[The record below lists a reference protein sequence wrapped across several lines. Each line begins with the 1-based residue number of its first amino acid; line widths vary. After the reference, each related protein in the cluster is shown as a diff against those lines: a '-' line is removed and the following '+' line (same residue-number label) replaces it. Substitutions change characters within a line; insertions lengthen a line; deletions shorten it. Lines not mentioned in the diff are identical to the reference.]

1 MEFNFS
7 EIEKKWLAS
16 WEQNGVYKVDN
27 QSERPKYYVLDMFPY
42 PSGSGLHV
50 GHPLGYIASDIFA
63 RYKRLKGFNVLHPMG
78 YDAFGLPAEEH
89 AILMGVHPAISTKE
103 NTERYREQL
112 ESIGLSFDWSREIMT
127 SDPQY
132 HKWTQWIFTLLFEHY
147 YNKDTNKATPISE
160 LASYFEK
167 NGTKGLNA
175 ATNNER
181 EFTAEEWNAFS
192 RKEKS
197 EMLMEYRLAFRSVG
211 YVNWCEK
218 LGTVLANDQV
228 KNGLSERGQHPVELR
243 PMTQWFLRIT
253 AYADRL
259 LSGMETIEWTESLKA
274 IQKHWIGRS
283 EGGLIKF
290 SVQGVDDQLSVFT
303 TRPDTIFGVTFMVL
317 APEHDLVSQITTP
330 EQQETVDKYV
340 KYVAGRSERERM
352 AEVKEVT
359 GAFTGGY
366 AIHPFS
372 GKNIPIYISEYVL
385 KDYGTG
391 AIMAVPS
398 DDDRDQ
404 AFAKAFDIPII
415 DVIDKTDYPNA
426 TLSDKVGK
434 VINSD
439 FITGMEVPDAIE
451 EVLKRVESMKIGKRR
466 VNYKMRDAGFSRQRY
481 WGEPIPIVYDKEGV
495 ASSLPLSA
503 LPLELPDV
511 PEFKPT
517 ADGRS
522 PLARA
527 EDWVNLPDGSTR
539 ETDTMPGTAGS
550 AWYFMRYTDPH
561 NSDAFAGKKAIDY
574 WQNVD
579 LYVGGSEHAV
589 SHLMYSRFW
598 TKVLFDLGYIK
609 FDEPFKKLINQGMI
623 QGVIEIAFMKK
634 VDGKN
639 HFVSADISSD
649 NRKDYSEFFVPIKF
663 VTDYGKDSSYL
674 SEEGLRK
681 FTNWNKDFLD
691 ATFETADGVF
701 QSGTFTPKTA
711 GATCRFVTYSEAGKM
726 SKSRYN
732 TINPDDII
740 TEYGADCFRMYEM
753 FLGPIEQS
761 KPWSINGIDGVS
773 KFLRRFWALFYDAD
787 GKWLVNDDKP
797 SPEALKVLHHT
808 TKKVLGDIER
818 FAFNTCV
825 SGFMVA
831 ANDLRKLDCHSRE
844 ILDPMVRLMA
854 PFAPFITEELWTKL
868 GNEGSVHHADYPD
881 FDDKYLVE
889 SSVEYPISINGK
901 KRAVV
906 AFPAD
911 ATKADIE
918 KAVLELE
925 IVQKWVDGK
934 EIKRLI
940 VVPGRM
946 VNVVV

>member
-1 MEFNFS
+1 MDFNFS

-16 WEQNGVYKVDN
+16 WEQNGTYKVSN
-27 QSERPKYYVLDMFPY
+27 QSDKPKYYVLDMFPY

-89 AILMGVHPAISTKE
+89 AIRMGVHPAISTLE
-103 NTERYREQL
+103 NTKRYREQL
-112 ESIGLSFDWSREIMT
+112 ESIGLSFDWSREIRT
-127 SDPQY
+127 SDPAY

-147 YNKDTNKATPISE
+147 FDKNTNKATSIKNLSNH
-160 LASYFEK
+160 FEQK
-167 NGTKGLNA
+167 GTAGLNV
-175 ATNNER
+175 ATTNEK
-181 EFTAEEWNAFS
+181 EFTAKEWNAFS

-197 EMLMEYRLAFRSVG
+197 DMLMEYRLAFRSVG
-211 YVNWCEK
+211 YVNWCEG

-259 LSGMETIEWTESLKA
+259 LSGMETIDWTESLKA
-274 IQKHWIGRS
+274 IQRHWIGRS
-283 EGGLIKF
+283 EGALIKF
-290 SVQGVDDQLSVFT
+290 DVKGTDEKLSVFT

-317 APEHDLVSQITTP
+317 APEHDLVSQITT
-330 EQQETVDKYV
+330 EKQQDTIDKYV

-372 GKNIPIYISEYVL
+372 GDQIPVYISEYVL

-398 DDDRDQ
+398 DDERDQ
-404 AFAKAFDIPII
+404 AFANEFGIKII
-415 DVIDKTDYPNA
+415 DVIDKSNYPNA
-426 TLSDKVGK
+426 TLNDKVGK

-451 EVLKRVESMKIGKRR
+451 EILKRVESLKIGQRR

-481 WGEPIPIVYDKEGV
+481 WGEPIPIVFDKDGV
-495 ASSLPLSA
+495 ASSLPLSE

-517 ADGRS
+517 EDGRS

-527 EDWVNLPDGSTR
+527 EDWVNLPDGSIR

-561 NSDAFAGKKAIDY
+561 NDNAFAGKEAIDY

-589 SHLMYSRFW
+589 AHLMYSRFW
-598 TKVLFDLGYIK
+598 TKVLFDLGHIN

-623 QGVIEIAFMKK
+623 QGIIEIAFMKK

-639 HFVSADISSD
+639 HFVSEELAGD
-649 NRKDYSEFFVPIKF
+649 RKDYSEFFVPVEF
-663 VTDYGKDSSYL
+663 VSDYGKDTSFL
-674 SEEGLRK
+674 SEDGLRK
-681 FTNWNKDFLD
+681 FTAWNKDFQD
-691 ATFETADGVF
+691 ATFETADGLF
-701 QSGTFTPKTA
+701 QSGIFTPKEA
-711 GATCRFVTYSEAGKM
+711 GGKCRFVTHSEAGKM
-726 SKSRYN
+726 SKSRFN

-740 TEYGADCFRMYEM
+740 QEYGADCFRMYEM

-761 KPWSINGIDGVS
+761 KPWNTNGIDGIS
-773 KFLRRFWALFYDAD
+773 KFLRRFWALFYDEND
-787 GKWLVNDDKP
+787 QWLVTEDKP
-797 SPEALKVLHHT
+797 SPEALKVLHQT
-808 TKKVLGDIER
+808 TKKVLADIER
-818 FAFNTCV
+818 FSYNTCV

-831 ANDLRKLDCHSRE
+831 VNDLRKMKCHTKE
-844 ILDPMVRLMA
+844 ILDPLVRLMA
-854 PFAPFITEELWTKL
+854 PFAPFISEELWEKL
-868 GNEGSVHHADYPD
+868 GNKGSVHHSNYPD
-881 FDDKYLVE
+881 FDEKYLVE
-889 SSVEYPISINGK
+889 SSIDYPISINGK

-925 IVQKWVDGK
+925 IVQKWIEGK
-934 EIKRLI
+934 VIKRLI

>member
-7 EIEKKWLAS
+7 EIDKKWLAS
-16 WEQNGVYKVDN
+16 WEQNDTYKVSN
-27 QSERPKYYVLDMFPY
+27 QSDKPKYYVLDMFPY

-89 AILMGVHPAISTKE
+89 ALRMGVHPAISTKE
-103 NTERYREQL
+103 NTVRYREQL
-112 ESIGLSFDWSREIMT
+112 ESIGLSFDWSREFRT
-127 SDPQY
+127 SDPAY

-147 YNKDTNKATPISE
+147 FDRNTQKAKPISD
-160 LASYFEK
+160 LVDYFEK
-167 NGTKGLNA
+167 NGTDGLNA
-175 ATNNER
+175 ATTYEGT
-181 EFTAEEWNAFS
+181 FTATDWVS
-192 RKEKS
+192 MPRKEQH
-197 EMLMEYRLAFRSVG
+197 EILMEYRLAFRSVG
-211 YVNWCEK
+211 YVNWCEE

-259 LSGMETIEWTESLKA
+259 LSGMETIDWSESLKA
-274 IQKHWIGRS
+274 IQRHWIGRS
-283 EGGLIKF
+283 EGALVKF
-290 SVQGVDDQLSVFT
+290 DVQGSDDKLAVFT

-317 APEHDLVSQITTP
+317 APEHDLVSQITTA
-330 EQQETVDKYV
+330 EQADDIEKYV

-352 AEVKEVT
+352 AEVKDVT
-359 GAFTGGY
+359 GAFTGGF

-372 GKNIPIYISEYVL
+372 GKSIPVYISEYVL

-404 AFAKAFDIPII
+404 AFAKAFDIDII
-415 DVIDKTDYPNA
+415 EVIDKSDYPNA

-451 EVLKRVESMKIGKRR
+451 EVLKRVDSMGIGQRR

-481 WGEPIPIVYDKEGV
+481 WGEPIPIIFDKDGV
-495 ASSLPLSA
+495 ASSLPLSE

-517 ADGRS
+517 SDGRS

-527 EDWVNLPDGSTR
+527 EDWVNLPDGYTR

-550 AWYFMRYTDPH
+550 AWYFMRYTDP
-561 NSDAFAGKKAIDY
+561 NNNDRFAGKEAIDY

-589 SHLMYSRFW
+589 AHLMYSRFW
-598 TKVLFDLGYIK
+598 TKVLFDLGYIN
-609 FDEPFKKLINQGMI
+609 FEEPFKKLINQGMI
-623 QGVIEIAFMKK
+623 QGVIENALMKK

-639 HFVSADISSD
+639 HFVSADIAGD
-649 NRKDYSEFFVPIKF
+649 RKGYSEFFVPIEF

-674 SEEGLRK
+674 DESGLSK
-681 FTNWNKDFLD
+681 FIKWNKDFQD
-691 ATFETADGVF
+691 ATFEMPNGTF
-701 QSGTFTPKTA
+701 QSGVFTPNEE
-711 GATCRFVTYSEAGKM
+711 GAQCRFRTLSEAGKM
-726 SKSRYN
+726 SKSRFN

-740 TEYGADCFRMYEM
+740 KEFGADCFRMYEM

-761 KPWSINGIDGVS
+761 KPWNTNGIDGIS
-773 KFLRRFWALFYDAD
+773 KFLRRFWTLFYDAD
-787 GKWLVNDDKP
+787 GRWVVTEDKP
-797 SPEALKVLHHT
+797 SPEALKVLHQT
-808 TKKVLGDIER
+808 IKKVLSDIER
-818 FAFNTCV
+818 FSYNTCV

-831 ANDLRKLDCHSRE
+831 VNDLRKMNCHSKE
-844 ILDPMVRLMA
+844 ILDPLVRLMA
-854 PFAPFITEELWTKL
+854 PFAPFITEELWEKL
-868 GNEGSVHHADYPD
+868 GNKGSVHHSSYPD
-881 FDDKYLVE
+881 FDEKYLVE
-889 SSVEYPISINGK
+889 SSIDYPISINGK

-918 KAVLELE
+918 KAVLDLE
-925 IVQKWVDGK
+925 VVQKWVEGK

>member
-7 EIEKKWLAS
+7 DIEKKWLAS
-16 WEQNGVYKVDN
+16 WEQNNTYKVSN
-27 QSERPKYYVLDMFPY
+27 QSDKPKYYVLDMFPY

-89 AILMGVHPAISTKE
+89 AIKMGVHPAISTLE
-103 NTERYREQL
+103 NTKRYREQL
-112 ESIGLSFDWSREIMT
+112 ESIGLSFDWSREFRT
-127 SDPQY
+127 SDPDY

-147 YNKDTNKATPISE
+147 FDQDADKAKPIKDLIAH
-160 LASYFEK
+160 FEK
-167 NGTKGLNA
+167 HGTEGIRA
-175 ATNNER
+175 ATSNEDD
-181 EFTAEEWNAFS
+181 FSAQDWNAFS
-192 RKEKS
+192 RKEQND
-197 EMLMEYRLAFRSVG
+197 MLMEYRLAFRKVG
-211 YVNWCEK
+211 YVNWCEE

-274 IQKHWIGRS
+274 IQRHWIGRS
-283 EGGLIKF
+283 EGALVKF
-290 SVQGVDDQLSVFT
+290 DVKGTDEKLPIFT

-317 APEHDLVSQITTP
+317 APEHDLVNQITTDN
-330 EQQETVDKYV
+330 QKDTVDKYV

-372 GKNIPIYISEYVL
+372 GEPIPIYISEYVL

-398 DDDRDQ
+398 DDERDQ
-404 AFAKAFDIPII
+404 AFAKEFGIKII
-415 DVIDKTDYPNA
+415 DVIDKSDYPNA

-434 VINSD
+434 LINSD

-451 EVLKRVESMKIGKRR
+451 EVLKRVESMKIGQRR

-481 WGEPIPIVYDKEGV
+481 WGEPIPIVFDKDGV
-495 ASSLPLSA
+495 ASSLPLSE
-503 LPLELPDV
+503 LPLELPEV

-527 EDWVNLPDGSTR
+527 KDWVNLPDGSTR

-561 NSDAFAGKKAIDY
+561 NKETFAGKEAIDY

-589 SHLMYSRFW
+589 AHLMYSRFW
-598 TKVLFDLGYIK
+598 TKVLFDLGHIN
-609 FDEPFKKLINQGMI
+609 FEEPFKKLINQGMI
-623 QGVIEIAFMKK
+623 QGIIEIAFMKQ

-639 HFVSADISSD
+639 HFVSADIAGD
-649 NRKDYSEFFVPIKF
+649 RKEYSEFFVPIEF
-663 VTDYGKDSSYL
+663 VSDYGKETSYL
-674 SEEGLRK
+674 SEDGLRK
-681 FTNWNKDFLD
+681 FIAWNKDFQD
-691 ATFETADGVF
+691 ATFEMADGIF
-701 QSGTFTPKTA
+701 QNGVFTPNNPD
-711 GATCRFVTYSEAGKM
+711 ATCRFITHSEAGKM

-740 TEYGADCFRMYEM
+740 QEFGADCFRMYEM

-761 KPWSINGIDGVS
+761 KPWNTNGIDGIS

-787 GKWLVNDDKP
+787 GKWLVTDDKP
-797 SPEALKVLHHT
+797 SPEALKVLHQT
-808 TKKVLGDIER
+808 TKKVLADIER
-818 FAFNTCV
+818 FSYNTCV

-831 ANDLRKLDCHSRE
+831 VNDLRKLNCHSRE
-844 ILDPMVRLMA
+844 ILDPLVRLMA
-854 PFAPFITEELWTKL
+854 PFAPFVTEELWSKL
-868 GNEGSVHHADYPD
+868 GNTGSVHHSTYPD
-881 FDDKYLVE
+881 FDEKYLVE
-889 SSVEYPISINGK
+889 SSIDYPISINGK

-906 AFPAD
+906 PFPAD

-925 IVQKWVDGK
+925 IVQKWIEGK
-934 EIKRLI
+934 EVKRLI

>member
-7 EIEKKWLAS
+7 EIEKKWLAA
-16 WEQNGVYKVDN
+16 WEQNGTYQVSN
-27 QSERPKYYVLDMFPY
+27 QSDRPKYYVLDMFPY

-89 AILMGVHPAISTKE
+89 AIRMGVHPAISTKE

-112 ESIGLSFDWSREIMT
+112 ESIGLSFDWSREIRT
-127 SDPQY
+127 SDPSY

-147 YNKDTNKATPISE
+147 YDKKADKAKPIKE
-160 LASYFEK
+160 LVAYFEQ
-167 NGTKGLNA
+167 NGNRDLDA
-175 ATNNER
+175 ATTYE
-181 EFTAEEWNAFS
+181 ELFSAEDWAAFS
-192 RKEKS
+192 RKEKD
-197 EMLMEYRLAFRSVG
+197 EVLMHYRLAFRSVG
-211 YVNWCEK
+211 TVNWCEA

-259 LSGMETIEWTESLKA
+259 LEGLKTIDWTESLKS
-274 IQKHWIGRS
+274 IQRHWIGRS
-283 EGGLIKF
+283 EGALVKFDLQGLEE
-290 SVQGVDDQLSVFT
+290 QLPVYT

-317 APEHDLVSQITTP
+317 APEHELVDRITTP
-330 EQQETVDKYV
+330 EQKEEVNQYV
-340 KYVAGRSERERM
+340 KYVAGRSERERN
-352 AEVKEVT
+352 AEVKDVT
-359 GAFTGGY
+359 GSFTGGY
-366 AIHPFS
+366 AIHPFT
-372 GKNIPIYISEYVL
+372 KKPIPIYISEYVL

-398 DDDRDQ
+398 DDERDM
-404 AFAKAFDIPII
+404 AFAKKFGIEII
-415 DVIDKTDYPNA
+415 DVIDKSDYPNA

-451 EVLKRVESMKIGKRR
+451 EIIKRVEAMGIGRR
-466 VNYKMRDAGFSRQRY
+466 GVNYKMRDAGFSRQRY
-481 WGEPIPIVYDKEGV
+481 WGEPIPIVYDADGV
-495 ASSLPLSA
+495 AFSLPLSE

-517 ADGRS
+517 ADGQS
-522 PLARA
+522 PLGRA
-527 EDWVNLPDGSTR
+527 VDWVNLPDGRKR

-561 NSDAFAGKKAIDY
+561 NNDAFAGKEAIDY

-589 SHLMYSRFW
+589 AHLMYSRFW
-598 TKVLFDLGYIK
+598 TKFLYDLGYIN

-623 QGVIEIAFMKK
+623 QGIIEIAFLKK
-634 VDGKN
+634 ENGKIR
-639 HFVSADISSD
+639 FISADMVD
-649 NRKDYSEFFVPIKF
+649 NRKDFSEFFVPIEF
-663 VTDYGKDSSYL
+663 VSDYGKETSYL
-674 SEEGLRK
+674 DEEGLRK
-681 FTNWNKDFLD
+681 FAAWNVDFAK
-691 ATFETADGVF
+691 ATFEMKDGYF
-701 QSGTFTPKTA
+701 KDGQFTPTKE
-711 GATCRFVTYSEAGKM
+711 GGQCRFVTHSEAGKM

-740 TEYGADCFRMYEM
+740 AEYGADCFRMYEM

-761 KPWSINGIDGVS
+761 KPWNTNGIDGIS

-787 GKWLVNDDKP
+787 GKWLVTEDAP
-797 SPEALKVLHHT
+797 SPEALKVLHQT
-808 TKKVLGDIER
+808 IKKVLFDMER
-818 FAFNTCV
+818 FSFNTCV

-831 ANDLRKLDCHSRE
+831 VNELRKLNCHSKE
-844 ILDPMVRLMA
+844 ILEDMVRLMA

-868 GNEGSVHHADYPD
+868 GHEGSVHLSSYPD
-881 FDDKYLVE
+881 FDEKYLVK
-889 SSVEYPISINGK
+889 SSIDYPISINGK

-906 AFPAD
+906 PFPAD
-911 ATKADIE
+911 ASKSDIE
-918 KAVLELE
+918 NAVRSLE
-925 IVQKWVDGK
+925 IVQKWVGDK